1 MRRHHTHERTSKRQL
16 QGQHFVEQ
24 RPERIDIGARVHG
37 AAGDL
42 LGRHIGRCSDRMSRL
57 GNVGARL
64 GLELGL
70 AHQLGDTPIEKE
82 HFAVLADHDVGRLD
96 VAMHDPFEVRIFECE
111 RHLQENLHQAG
122 HREAAQGPGVFSLD
136 ELKDVMKRRPL
147 HHGHRVVRELL
158 FGDAHLV
165 DGDDVRM
172 AQLGENLRLFE
183 KTPELPLVDT
193 VSHRLEGDMAPQVL
207 VENEKDFTHA
217 AFAELAEHDVAI
229 HLISRLWDFGRVDV
243 GIEIKSRARIA
254 QSFELAQSAQNRGLR
269 RRVGCRLEPSFR
281 PLGEELQQGG
291 IGARIQEVGARK
303 DVLPF
308 GLVFW
313 HGMLRKS

>member
-1 MRRHHTHERTSKRQL
+1 M
-16 QGQHFVEQ
+16 
-24 RPERIDIGARVHG
+24 
-37 AAGDL
+37 
-42 LGRHIGRCSDRMSRL
+42 
-57 GNVGARL
+57 
-64 GLELGL
+64 
-70 AHQLGDTPIEKE
+70 
-82 HFAVLADHDVGRLD
+82 LADHDVGWLD

-193 VSHRLEGDMAPQVL
+193 VSHRLQGDMAPQVL

-229 HLISRLWDFGRVDV
+229 HLISRLWDFGRCRCRDRDRKP
-243 GIEIKSRARIA
+243 GSNRPELRARRKCSKPRVA
-254 QSFELAQSAQNRGLR
+254 TSSRMLARALLPPTWRGTAAR
-269 RRVGCRLEPSFR
+269 RHRSSNPRRSVLGRTFF
-281 PLGEELQQGG
+281 PLGLSSGMGCYENRSIPNATRKTATWHPLPPTTC
-291 IGARIQEVGARK
+291 ARWLRPRASARVAGRRK
-303 DVLPF
+303 QSYADF
-308 GLVFW
+308 GKPAFA
-313 HGMLRKS
+313 MCSKTSQK